1 MLLVDKKFMSN
12 LCYLLFVI
20 FSLACLNYVFGYVD
34 CQSSSTPI
42 TSRVI
47 PYSSSALPL
56 TNKVSEVEIPKLSIV
71 VPHTS
76 QTSPFINTPSY
87 TTTNTTFT
95 FSSATLNGTTS
106 KQFRDSIA
114 TSTSLILKGVRR

>member
-1 MLLVDKKFMSN
+1 MKFMSK

-20 FSLACLNYVFGYVD
+20 FSLACLNWVFGYVD
-34 CQSSSTPI
+34 GQSSSAPI

-71 VPHTS
+71 VPHSS
-76 QTSPFINTPSY
+76 QTSPFTNTPSY

-106 KQFRDSIA
+106 KQFRDSIV
-114 TSTSLILKGVRR
+114 TSTSSILKGVRR